1 MDTMTLTLNHASV
14 PAVLYGFPSPQVW
27 LCLHGK
33 GGRKEEA
40 ESFAQVV
47 CPKGWQVLA
56 IDLPGHGARSG
67 GPELFTPWHAVPEL
81 RDLLSLAGQKW
92 NRLAL
97 RAVSLGAWFSLL
109 AFQDRPLDRALFVSP
124 VLDMER
130 LIQEMMSWAGVT
142 ESRLEAEGEI
152 STEFGETLSWPYLQ
166 YVRAHPVS
174 RWETP
179 TRRLGA
185 ARFCG
190 GGAQCATPSAAVRG
204 QRERGAPLLPDCGGG
219 DGALVPYPGTAG
231 GSEAVGGGEHMKIL
245 ISPAKK
251 MRTDTDTLS
260 PQALPAFLP
269 ETERLLSALRSLSR
283 QELKQLWRCSDAI
296 TDLNVE
302 RLARMELGKGLT
314 PALLSYQGIQYQYMA
329 PGVFETG
336 QFTYLQEHLRILSG
350 FYGMLRPF
358 DGVTPYRLE
367 MQARLSVNGCP
378 DLYAFWGDRLARALA
393 GEAGLVVD
401 LASQEY
407 SRAVLPH
414 LPPSVEVLTCTF
426 GELRKDGRVVEKG
439 TLCKMA
445 RGQMVR
451 WMAERGVRRSE
462 ELKDFQD
469 LGYRYDAAH
478 SGHDHYVFLK
488 EKEGF

>member
-1 MDTMTLTLNHASV
+1 
-14 PAVLYGFPSPQVW
+14 
-27 LCLHGK
+27 
-33 GGRKEEA
+33 
-40 ESFAQVV
+40 
-47 CPKGWQVLA
+47 
-56 IDLPGHGARSG
+56 
-67 GPELFTPWHAVPEL
+67 
-81 RDLLSLAGQKW
+81 
-92 NRLAL
+92 
-97 RAVSLGAWFSLL
+97 
-109 AFQDRPLDRALFVSP
+109 
-124 VLDMER
+124 
-130 LIQEMMSWAGVT
+130 
-142 ESRLEAEGEI
+142 
-152 STEFGETLSWPYLQ
+152 
-166 YVRAHPVS
+166 
-174 RWETP
+174 
-179 TRRLGA
+179 
-185 ARFCG
+185 
-190 GGAQCATPSAAVRG
+190 
-204 QRERGAPLLPDCGGG
+204 
-219 DGALVPYPGTAG
+219 
-231 GSEAVGGGEHMKIL
+231 MKIL

-426 GELRKDGRVVEKG
+426 GEKKGGKILEKG
-439 TLCKMA
+439 TACKMA

-451 WMAERGVRRSE
+451 WMAEHGVDRAEDLRNF
-462 ELKDFQD
+462 DG
-469 LGYRYDAAH
+469 LGYAFSPAH
-478 SGHDHYVFLK
+478 STESNFVFLK
-488 EKEGF
+488 GDT

>member
-1 MDTMTLTLNHASV
+1 
-14 PAVLYGFPSPQVW
+14 
-27 LCLHGK
+27 
-33 GGRKEEA
+33 
-40 ESFAQVV
+40 
-47 CPKGWQVLA
+47 
-56 IDLPGHGARSG
+56 
-67 GPELFTPWHAVPEL
+67 
-81 RDLLSLAGQKW
+81 
-92 NRLAL
+92 
-97 RAVSLGAWFSLL
+97 
-109 AFQDRPLDRALFVSP
+109 
-124 VLDMER
+124 
-130 LIQEMMSWAGVT
+130 
-142 ESRLEAEGEI
+142 
-152 STEFGETLSWPYLQ
+152 
-166 YVRAHPVS
+166 
-174 RWETP
+174 
-179 TRRLGA
+179 
-185 ARFCG
+185 
-190 GGAQCATPSAAVRG
+190 
-204 QRERGAPLLPDCGGG
+204 
-219 DGALVPYPGTAG
+219 
-231 GSEAVGGGEHMKIL
+231 MKIL

-367 MQARLSVNGCP
+367 MRAKLAVDGAR
-378 DLYAFWGDRLARALA
+378 DLYGFWGDRLARQLA
-393 GEAGLVVD
+393 AETDWVLN
-401 LASQEY
+401 LASREY
-407 SRAVLPH
+407 SLAVSPH
-414 LPPSVEVLTCTF
+414 LPPSVRLVTCVF
-426 GELRKDGRVVEKG
+426 GEVQRGKVVEKG

-488 EKEGF
+488 EKEEF